1 MNILMIGDIV
11 GKPGRHAVHNS
22 LARVRADYS
31 IDFIV
36 ANGEN
41 LANGTGIQPE
51 SFKNL
56 VDMGVDVVT
65 SGNHIFSKKEVKEI
79 LGKDPRLLRPHNY
92 PSENPGSGL
101 GIFDCK
107 GVPVA
112 VLNLMGR
119 VYLYAI
125 DCPFK
130 CADKALEQVKGKA
143 KVVIVDMHC
152 EATSE
157 KRAM

>member
-79 LGKDPRLLRPHNY
+79 LGKDPP
-92 PSENPGSGL
+92 
-101 GIFDCK
+101 
-107 GVPVA
+107 
-112 VLNLMGR
+112 
-119 VYLYAI
+119 
-125 DCPFK
+125 
-130 CADKALEQVKGKA
+130 ALEAAQLPFRESR
-143 KVVIVDMHC
+143 I
-152 EATSE
+152 
-157 KRAM
+157 RAGYF